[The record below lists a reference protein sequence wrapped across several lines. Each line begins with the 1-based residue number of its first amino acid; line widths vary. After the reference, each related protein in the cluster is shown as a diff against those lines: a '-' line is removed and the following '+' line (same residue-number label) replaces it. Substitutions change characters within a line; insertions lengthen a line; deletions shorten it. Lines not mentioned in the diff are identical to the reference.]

1 MLTAVIIVVG
11 LIVFEVVNSVDN
23 AIVNAHVLQGM
34 SERMRRWFLVWGM
47 LIAVFLIR
55 GILPFLIVYLT
66 IPGVPLG
73 DMFESFLG
81 RNDLAKNAIEESAY
95 ILLMGGGMFLLLLYF
110 HWLFLEKK
118 EPYFVTDKFVKEK
131 HGVWFFAIAALLL
144 VLLLWLSR
152 DRPLAM
158 LAAATGNAVFFILYG
173 FRQLAEK
180 EEKEIEKSG
189 SDLSKLMFLELLD
202 ASFSIDGV
210 LGSFAFTVNIL
221 LILIGNGIGAIVVR
235 QLTIYGV
242 ERVAKYRW
250 LKNGAM
256 TSIGILGI
264 VMILESFDVHIPE
277 YMPTLVTI
285 AIVGTAFYSSHQHL
299 KNVEN
304 GNTT

>member
-47 LIAVFLIR
+47 FIAVFLIR

-66 IPGVPLG
+66 VPGVPIGEML
-73 DMFESFLG
+73 ESFLG

-131 HGVWFFAIAALLL
+131 HGVWFFAIASLLL
-144 VLLLWLSR
+144 FLLLWLSR

-189 SDLSKLMFLELLD
+189 SDISKLMFLELLD

-210 LGSFAFTVNIL
+210 LGSFAFTVNIF

-264 VMILESFDVHIPE
+264 VMIFESFNVHVPD
-277 YMPTLVTI
+277 YLPTLVTI
-285 AIVGTAFYSSHQHL
+285 AIVGTAFYSSHRHL
-299 KNVEN
+299 KKVEN
-304 GNTT
+304 GNII

>member
-1 MLTAVIIVVG
+1 M
-11 LIVFEVVNSVDN
+11 
-23 AIVNAHVLQGM
+23 
-34 SERMRRWFLVWGM
+34 
-47 LIAVFLIR
+47 
-55 GILPFLIVYLT
+55 
-66 IPGVPLG
+66 
-73 DMFESFLG
+73 
-81 RNDLAKNAIEESAY
+81 
-95 ILLMGGGMFLLLLYF
+95 LLLYF

-131 HGVWFFAIAALLL
+131 HGVWFFAIASLLL
-144 VLLLWLSR
+144 FLLLWLSR

-189 SDLSKLMFLELLD
+189 SDISKLMFLELLD

-210 LGSFAFTVNIL
+210 LGSFAFTVNIF

-264 VMILESFDVHIPE
+264 VMIFESFNVHVPD
-277 YMPTLVTI
+277 YLPTLVTI
-285 AIVGTAFYSSHQHL
+285 AIVGTAFYSSHRHL
-299 KNVEN
+299 KKVEN
-304 GNTT
+304 GNII